1 MIDYKYK
8 NYRTIT
14 VTAMIILNLTF
25 IKIYYEFTLDT
36 VKWNLTFLK
45 KLVSIREHVLTIRAQ
60 SDQIKKPTKMFT
72 FW

>member
-36 VKWNLTFLK
+36 VIWNRTFLK